1 MKKVIMLA
9 VCSFFTEGYSH
20 DFVKLQWN
28 QSVCE
33 NPASCGF

>member
-20 DFVKLQWN
+20 DFVKLQWEPI
-28 QSVCE
+28 SM
-33 NPASCGF
+33 